1 MPTRAYLRF
10 RNCIGKGNLWLYV
23 VAILLRE
30 GPLHG
35 YGIISRLRS
44 LGFGISNVYGYVLLK
59 RMVTDGV
66 LAEKEEAGGRK
77 VYVVSE
83 EGLRSYR
90 IAVNE
95 MKNLLKF
102 LEAEP

>member
-44 LGFGISNVYGYVLLK
+44 LGFDISNVYGYVLLK
-59 RMVTDGV
+59 RMVADGV
-66 LAEKEEAGGRK
+66 LAEKEEAGRK

-83 EGLRSYR
+83 DGLRSYR
-90 IAVNE
+90 MAISE
-95 MKNLLKF
+95 MKRLLGF
-102 LEAEP
+102 LDVG

>member
-10 RNCIGKGNLWLYV
+10 LNCIGKGNLWLYA
-23 VAILLRE
+23 VAILLKE

-35 YGIISRLRS
+35 YGIISRLRA
-44 LGFGISNVYGYVLLK
+44 LGFNISNVYGYVLLK
-59 RMVTDGV
+59 RMVADGI
-66 LAEKEEAGGRK
+66 LAEREESGRK

-102 LEAEP
+102 LEIES

>member
-23 VAILLRE
+23 VAILLKE

-44 LGFGISNVYGYVLLK
+44 LGFDISNVYGYVLLK
-59 RMVTDGV
+59 RMVVDGV
-66 LAEKEEAGGRK
+66 LAEREEAGRK

-90 IAVNE
+90 IAINE
-95 MKNLLKF
+95 MKRLLNF
-102 LEAEP
+102 LDVG